1 MTFGA
6 SEAGSPLQN
15 GIHDSVKDDDDVS
28 QAEAE
33 QAVRNLLRWIGEDPR
48 REGLADTPKRV
59 VRAFAEWFSG
69 YNGVPGDILS
79 KNFGEV
85 NGYRDMVLLRGI
97 RLESYCEHH
106 LAPIIGTA
114 HIAYL
119 PNEKVVGIS
128 KLARLVDL
136 YSKRLQI
143 QERLTAQ
150 IANSLNDELEPRG
163 VAVMICAEHQCM
175 STRGV
180 RKHGVDTITSEFIGE
195 FETDKCLQSRFWHSV
210 ED

>member
-1 MTFGA
+1 MTFGL
-6 SEAGSPLQN
+6 SETGISLQN
-15 GIHDSVKDDDDVS
+15 GIHHSVDDDVS
-28 QAEAE
+28 QAQAE
-33 QAVRNLLRWIGEDPR
+33 ESVRNLLRWIGEDPD
-48 REGLADTPKRV
+48 REGLVETPKRV
-59 VRAFAEWFSG
+59 VKAFAEWFSG
-69 YNGVPGDILS
+69 YDQRPDAILS

-85 NGYRDMVLLRGI
+85 NGYRGMVLLRGI

-119 PNEKVVGIS
+119 PNDRVVGIS

-136 YSKRLQI
+136 YAKRLQI
-143 QERLTAQ
+143 QERLTSQ
-150 IANSLNDELEPRG
+150 IANCLNDELNPRG

-180 RKHGVDTITSEFIGE
+180 RKHGVDTITSEFIGK
-195 FETDKCLQSRFWHSV
+195 FETDKCLQSRFWQSV
-210 ED
+210 EA